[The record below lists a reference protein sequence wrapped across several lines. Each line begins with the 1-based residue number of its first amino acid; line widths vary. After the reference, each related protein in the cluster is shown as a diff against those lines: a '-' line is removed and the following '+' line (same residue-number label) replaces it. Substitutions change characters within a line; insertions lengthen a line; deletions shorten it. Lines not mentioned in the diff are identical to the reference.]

1 MVEAGSNV
9 TLECAATND
18 TARSIQWIH
27 ESVIVSTT
35 PCTSKDARFVA
46 KSVANS
52 CFLTALGNYN
62 IQGPYACR
70 DGELDGKS
78 AQAVAIVMGKILS
91 YKVKQQ
97 SHMQQ

>member
-1 MVEAGSNV
+1 VVEAGSNV

-18 TARSIQWIH
+18 TAHSILWIH
-27 ESVIVSTT
+27 DSVVVSTSS
-35 PCTSKDARFVA
+35 CRSANARFVA

-62 IQGPYACR
+62 IQGPYACT
-70 DGELDGKS
+70 DGEVDGKS
-78 AQAVAIVMGKILS
+78 AQAVTIVMGKILS